1 MVPARVTQ
9 TISDQKTLN
18 VLQQAKKWIHSIL
31 ELFLAKRNEL
41 SFNGIKSTKKCIK
54 ITVSMRV
61 ERNSQRCF
69 QALLFAR
76 LSLSR
81 NFAKPL
87 FLTVSSKFVLLQLAS
102 YLEWDVEMWRSLFPW
117 LRKHNSSHK
126 NTLGTSLAC
135 FLVKENILM
144 ANSKTIYSFRV
155 LNL

>member
-1 MVPARVTQ
+1 MQNQNKYKVLLQHWFYGLVVRQHLCSLILYRSRHIADIRRQHQPASVTQ

-61 ERNSQRCF
+61 ERNSHHCF

-81 NFAKPL
+81 NFAIPL
-87 FLTVSSKFVLLQLAS
+87 FLTVRPKFVLLQHLT
-102 YLEWDVEMWRSLFPW
+102 WNGMWKCGEAYF
-117 LRKHNSSHK
+117 
-126 NTLGTSLAC
+126 LG
-135 FLVKENILM
+135 
-144 ANSKTIYSFRV
+144 
-155 LNL
+155 